1 MSALNNRNLIY
12 GGAAGLAIVLAG
24 GYFSASAKGVEAF
37 EDFLYD
43 KDLTDAI
50 RYDDASY
57 SPLSDSIALKGV
69 DLNIVVMEF
78 GDQQQRIT
86 GRLDR
91 VKIAGARDENRKL
104 ISFSG
109 YELVTDPDPTRI
121 QENMLYQM
129 LAEPLKLARTL
140 GIKETRLDGAVGYAY
155 ERDDEKLTLTVEL
168 DAENL
173 ARNAIELRLQR
184 TRPLFEIDPEKQIQ
198 AAIFAPQQLL
208 AEFGRIELVGAR
220 AGLEDYGAFER
231 MARLS
236 ALGSYNYATALNEEE
251 VPFEAMKAG
260 MHVGVN
266 PQMKQQ
272 VTEGDLDEDSIKA
285 LQGFIEK
292 GGNLEIEV
300 ETKRPVRLAD
310 LIKNDKLHR
319 DISIEIDD

>member
-1 MSALNNRNLIY
+1 MSALKNKNLIY
-12 GGAAGLAIVLAG
+12 GVAGGLGIVLVG
-24 GYFSASAKGVEAF
+24 GYFYASAKGVEAF

-57 SPLSDSIALKGV
+57 SPLSDSIVLKEV

-78 GDQQQRIT
+78 DGQQQRIT
-86 GRLDR
+86 GQLDK
-91 VKIAGARDENRKL
+91 VKIAGARDENRKH

-109 YELVTDPDPTRI
+109 YELVTDPGPTQI

-140 GIKETRLDGAVGYAY
+140 GVKETRLDGEVGYTY

-173 ARNAIELRLQR
+173 ARNEIELRLQR
-184 TRPLFEIDPEKQIQ
+184 TRPLLEIDPDKQIQ

-208 AEFGRIELVGAR
+208 AEFGRIELVGVR

-236 ALGSYNYATALNEEE
+236 ALGSYNYATALNEKEM
-251 VPFEAMKAG
+251 PFEAMKAA
-260 MHVGVN
+260 MHVRGN
-266 PQMKQQ
+266 PKMKQQ
-272 VTEGDLDEDSIKA
+272 VAAGDLDEGSIKT
-285 LQGFIEK
+285 LQDFIEK
-292 GGNLEIEV
+292 GGNLDIEV
-300 ETKRPVRLAD
+300 ETKRPVRLAE